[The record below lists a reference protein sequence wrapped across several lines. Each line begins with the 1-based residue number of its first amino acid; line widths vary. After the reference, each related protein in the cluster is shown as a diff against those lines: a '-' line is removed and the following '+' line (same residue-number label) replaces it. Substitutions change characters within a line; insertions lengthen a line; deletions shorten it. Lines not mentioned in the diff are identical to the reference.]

1 MYFGNQLSI
10 WPEHNVWYLY
20 PKSLAWD
27 LSTQGTEAFSWELV
41 ECSSLCVCVCV
52 SVFPNASH
60 THTHTAAFKK
70 HVAGRSFSVD
80 PKQQDGEPPTARWP
94 GVPLGHSPAHRRAW
108 RRVGMLARAR
118 ERRAGRLPA
127 RRLAERTSYSA
138 RVTEDTGE
146 QPPSD
151 LDMLSAAETLQTK

>member
-1 MYFGNQLSI
+1 M
-10 WPEHNVWYLY
+10 
-20 PKSLAWD
+20 
-27 LSTQGTEAFSWELV
+27 LV
-41 ECSSLCVCVCV
+41 SVCMCLCVCV
-52 SVFPNASH
+52 SQRITH
-60 THTHTAAFKK
+60 THAHTHTAAFKK
-70 HVAGRSFSVD
+70 YVAGRSFRVD

-94 GVPLGHSPAHRRAW
+94 GVPLGHSPAHRWAW

-146 QPPSD
+146 QPPLD
-151 LDMLSAAETLQTK
+151 LDMLSAEERLQTK